1 MAEVTVTMTGPLF
14 DGRAARA
21 LDELPNQ
28 IAGALGT
35 EAHRRVLAG
44 LDATLRKPTGAYR
57 SRVTLYGPVAGQ
69 ARVHDGRSVY
79 GPWLE
84 GTGSRNRTTRFKGY
98 RNWRTATQQLRSG
111 APALAQNIV
120 AANMHKMGG

>member
-1 MAEVTVTMTGPLF
+1 MPVKVTVSGPLF

-21 LDELPNQ
+21 LDELPDQ
-28 IAGALGT
+28 IASVIASEG
-35 EAHRRVLAG
+35 ERRVKLG

-57 SRVTLYGPVAGQ
+57 SRVTHLRVSAGRAVVSDQ
-69 ARVHDGRSVY
+69 NSIY

-98 RNWRTATQQLRSG
+98 RNWRSATQQLKAG
-111 APALAQNIV
+111 APALARNIV
-120 AANMHKMGG
+120 AANLHKMGG